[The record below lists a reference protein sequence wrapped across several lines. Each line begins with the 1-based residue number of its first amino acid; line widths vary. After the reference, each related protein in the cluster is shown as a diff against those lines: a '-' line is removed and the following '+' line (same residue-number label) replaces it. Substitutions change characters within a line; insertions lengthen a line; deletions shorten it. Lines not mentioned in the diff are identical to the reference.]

1 MIYWDWTAGKINELC
16 PKNYKHIHWEEDICH
31 KLGQVI
37 WPVNLL
43 VFLII
48 GCKTLK
54 ILPFILPLEGP
65 KDAKPFLNFI
75 IIPLTTKND

>member
-1 MIYWDWTAGKINELC
+1 MSQIG
-16 PKNYKHIHWEEDICH
+16 P
-31 KLGQVI
+31 G
-37 WPVNLL
+37 NLACQF
-43 VFLII
+43 VGFFFVI